1 MIEEPRADDAETETE
16 TEAEAEEADWAEEIK
31 RLRAARGE
39 QLAARLAE
47 DTDKEPPVT

>member
-1 MIEEPRADDAETETE
+1 MIEEPHADDAEA
-16 TEAEAEEADWAEEIK
+16 EAEAEGSDWAEEIK

>member
-1 MIEEPRADDAETETE
+1 MIEEPRDDDAETEP
-16 TEAEAEEADWAEEIK
+16 EEADWAEEIK
-31 RLRAARGE
+31 RLRAASGE

>member
-1 MIEEPRADDAETETE
+1 MIEEPRADNDETETDE
-16 TEAEAEEADWAEEIK
+16 TDWAEEIK

>member
-1 MIEEPRADDAETETE
+1 MIEEPHADDAEAE
-16 TEAEAEEADWAEEIK
+16 TEAPDWAEEIK

>member
-1 MIEEPRADDAETETE
+1 MIEEPRADNDETETDE
-16 TEAEAEEADWAEEIK
+16 TDWAEEIK
-31 RLRAARGE
+31 RLRAASGE

>member
-1 MIEEPRADDAETETE
+1 MIEEPRADDAETET
-16 TEAEAEEADWAEEIK
+16 EEADWAEEIK

>member
-1 MIEEPRADDAETETE
+1 MTEEPRADDAETEPEE
-16 TEAEAEEADWAEEIK
+16 TDWAEEIK

-47 DTDKEPPVT
+47 DTDKEPPVS

>member
-1 MIEEPRADDAETETE
+1 MIEEPRADDAETEPE
-16 TEAEAEEADWAEEIK
+16 TEEADWAEEIK

>member
-1 MIEEPRADDAETETE
+1 MIEEPRADDAETDTE
-16 TEAEAEEADWAEEIK
+16 TEETDWAEEIK